1 MKKTS
6 SKSKEKNNTSSSK
19 NIKLPLIDQNKKTIN
34 YRNDKSISNQKLR
47 KSSSSLFSKNSLDS
61 KLTKNN
67 NINVNEEKQKK
78 NLKKINDIINNVNK
92 SHNINS
98 KIINNKNMSDIDNLS
113 TIKNKGDMTSKIN
126 SSKNKEQKK
135 LIFNK
140 KKTFRIS
147 EDESKKI
154 MINNIPRITKEKL
167 KEIQERRRIRLI
179 KEKKEYE
186 MQMKLLNENKENN
199 KKEDMVSFSNK
210 INSPI
215 EMNQKKAQNLLEEGG
230 MIDAYKYLITHLCKN
245 GMPPGDL
252 YEYSSI
258 IIKNYEKEWKKK
270 KYKMMNEKIQKY
282 FEDKKKSLLNQNNI
296 KNDKNNMNLYF
307 QVLEKREDNQFIKKL
322 DKSRSSLHI
331 IKRNPILK
339 STSRTKNNEN
349 KGNKSNSFEK
359 NKLNNNIN
367 NLKKINGEDIILNGK
382 KNNNIDD
389 KKVYFNIKL
398 KNVEKENK
406 KENNKNEI
414 SSNIIKK
421 NTTNKSKN
429 KENNKTNVSN
439 KNNNNLIKNES
450 GKIQN
455 LKGII
460 KNNKNSPKNRKEENK
475 NKTNNSNSNLKKFR
489 TNKSDKTIF

>member
-6 SKSKEKNNTSSSK
+6 PQSKEKNNSSSSK
-19 NIKLPLIDQNKKTIN
+19 NIKLPLIDQNKTNII
-34 YRNDKSISNQKLR
+34 YRNDKNILNKKLR
-47 KSSSSLFSKNSLDS
+47 KSSSSLFSKNSLDN

-67 NINVNEEKQKK
+67 NNNVNEEKQNK

-98 KIINNKNMSDIDNLS
+98 KIINSKNMSDIDNLS
-113 TIKNKGDMTSKIN
+113 TIKNKSDINNKIN

-140 KKTFRIS
+140 KKTFRIND
-147 EDESKKI
+147 DESKKI
-154 MINNIPRITKEKL
+154 VNNNVPRITKEKL
-167 KEIQERRRIRLI
+167 KEIQERRRIRLM

-186 MQMKLLNENKENN
+186 MQIKLLNENKENN

-215 EMNQKKAQNLLEEGG
+215 QMNQKKAQNLLEEGG
-230 MIDAYKYLITHLCKN
+230 MIDAYKYLISHLCKN

-252 YEYSSI
+252 YEYSSL

-282 FEDKKKSLLNQNNI
+282 FEDKKKSLLNNSNI
-296 KNDKNNMNLYF
+296 KNDKNKINLYY
-307 QVLEKREDNQFIKKL
+307 QVLEKREENQFIKKL

-331 IKRNPILK
+331 IKRNPIIKL
-339 STSRTKNNEN
+339 TSRTKNNEN
-349 KGNKSNSFEK
+349 KLNKSNNSEN
-359 NKLNNNIN
+359 NKLNNSIN
-367 NLKKINGEDIILNGK
+367 NLKKINGEDIILSGK
-382 KNNNIDD
+382 KTNIDD

-398 KNVEKENK
+398 KNDEKNNK

-414 SSNIIKK
+414 SSNTTRK
-421 NTTNKSKN
+421 NIRNKSK
-429 KENNKTNVSN
+429 KKTNASN
-439 KNNNNLIKNES
+439 KSNNNLIKNES
-450 GKIQN
+450 GKILN

-460 KNNKNSPKNRKEENK
+460 KNSPKNRKEENK
-475 NKTNNSNSNLKKFR
+475 NKTNNSNSNLKKSK